1 LPWTRHT
8 VTRVSFASDLNIGG
22 RRGILV
28 VGYSPLATGSILD
41 NSDIGHIAAG
51 YGKSVAQHSIRYVV
65 KEGVFTRPAI
75 RSSSLPAHRHRAT
88 GTAKPARLNHRE
100 HATFAHQRA
109 ESTALHEDP
118 G

>member
-28 VGYSPLATGSILD
+28 EGYSPLATGSILD

-51 YGKSVAQHSIRYVV
+51 YGKSVAQQSIRYVV
-65 KEGVFTRPAI
+65 EEGVFTRPAI
-75 RSSSLPAHRHRAT
+75 CSSSLPAHRHRAT
-88 GTAKPARLNHRE
+88 GL
-100 HATFAHQRA
+100 
-109 ESTALHEDP
+109 
-118 G
+118 